1 MRTLLKL
8 LAALA
13 GAGALGVVFLRTV
26 WFHRDPKRTPDDVG
40 HGTII
45 SPADGMVVYARRFR
59 DGVVVSEKLGERIPI
74 TEILHSGEASG
85 SGWMLGIYMSPLDV
99 HFNYSPCDAEV
110 ISIHHRRAAAN
121 LPMIDMWEYVRIVWL
136 RRLVQLFG
144 RRFHLENERTT
155 MLLSRGSLRLG
166 VVLIADKFVSKI
178 RTFVEP
184 GQEVRRG
191 QKLAFIGRGSQV
203 DVVIFDQKARVEV
216 TPGCRVRGGQ
226 SVIARV
232 GEG

>member
-1 MRTLLKL
+1 
-8 LAALA
+8 
-13 GAGALGVVFLRTV
+13 
-26 WFHRDPKRTPDDVG
+26 
-40 HGTII
+40 
-45 SPADGMVVYARRFR
+45 
-59 DGVVVSEKLGERIPI
+59 
-74 TEILHSGEASG
+74 
-85 SGWMLGIYMSPLDV
+85 
-99 HFNYSPCDAEV
+99 
-110 ISIHHRRAAAN
+110 
-121 LPMIDMWEYVRIVWL
+121 MIDMWEYVRIVWL

-155 MLLSRGSLRLG
+155 MFLSHGSLKLG

-184 GQEVRRG
+184 GQAVRRG

-203 DVVIFDQKARVEV
+203 DVVIFDEKARVEV
-216 TPGCRVRGGQ
+216 APGHRVHGGQ